1 MTKSNPYDEDT
12 DKAAELLRLTVSFLN
27 QHKIPHSPL
36 NYRLGYDVASGRNE
50 ELKAALEELLTQ
62 TDTLPE
68 DSLWQLYQ
76 QFFDQDA
83 TVVEAIRNELKN
95 NITSLQSEFENA
107 EGDLSSYAKSL
118 STFIKVLDSSSPCE
132 KVLSEVQKVI
142 EDTRLMEQSQL
153 RLESQIADVLAEVN
167 VLRQELGQVKQ
178 ETLTDPLT
186 GISNRRAFDAA
197 LDRSILSA
205 NEENLSFC
213 VLLADI
219 DHFKQFNDTYGH
231 LVGDKV
237 IRFVAATLKRCV
249 KGADIVA
256 RYGGEEFAIILPQ
269 TSLDG
274 ACVVAEQIRKAIS
287 AAVLTKKGNGDV
299 LGKIEISLGTTQF
312 RANDTPHDIIER
324 ADRALYR
331 AKDQGRN
338 RVEKEV

>member
-178 ETLTDPLT
+178 ETL
-186 GISNRRAFDAA
+186 
-197 LDRSILSA
+197 
-205 NEENLSFC
+205 
-213 VLLADI
+213 
-219 DHFKQFNDTYGH
+219 
-231 LVGDKV
+231 
-237 IRFVAATLKRCV
+237 
-249 KGADIVA
+249 
-256 RYGGEEFAIILPQ
+256 
-269 TSLDG
+269 
-274 ACVVAEQIRKAIS
+274 
-287 AAVLTKKGNGDV
+287 
-299 LGKIEISLGTTQF
+299 
-312 RANDTPHDIIER
+312 
-324 ADRALYR
+324 
-331 AKDQGRN
+331 
-338 RVEKEV
+338 